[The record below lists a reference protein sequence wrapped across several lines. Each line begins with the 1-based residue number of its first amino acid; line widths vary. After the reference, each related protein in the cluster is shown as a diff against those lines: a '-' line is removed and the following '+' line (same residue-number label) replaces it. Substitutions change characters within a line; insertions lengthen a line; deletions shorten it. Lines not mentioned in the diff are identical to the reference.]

1 MDDDTEHKKP
11 KGTKR
16 CIRKREL
23 VFKNYAI
30 YLLNNKTILKLQ
42 QRFRNDCHHVY
53 TEQINN
59 IVLSSD
65 DHKRL

>member
-1 MDDDTEHKKP
+1 MMILNIKNLKGQKKC
-11 KGTKR
+11 K
-16 CIRKREL
+16 RKREL

-30 YLLNNKTILKLQ
+30 YLLNNKNILKPQ
-42 QRFRNDCHHVY
+42 QRFRNDCHNVY

-65 DHKRL
+65 DDKRL

>member
-1 MDDDTEHKKP
+1 MMILNIKNLKGQKK
-11 KGTKR
+11 

-30 YLLNNKTILKLQ
+30 YLLNNKSILKPQ
-42 QRFRNDCHHVY
+42 QRFRNDCHNVY

-65 DHKRL
+65 DDKRL

>member
-1 MDDDTEHKKP
+1 MMILNIKNLKGQKK
-11 KGTKR
+11 

-30 YLLNNKTILKLQ
+30 YLLNNKNILKPQ
-42 QRFRNDCHHVY
+42 QRFRNDCHNVY

-65 DHKRL
+65 DDKRL